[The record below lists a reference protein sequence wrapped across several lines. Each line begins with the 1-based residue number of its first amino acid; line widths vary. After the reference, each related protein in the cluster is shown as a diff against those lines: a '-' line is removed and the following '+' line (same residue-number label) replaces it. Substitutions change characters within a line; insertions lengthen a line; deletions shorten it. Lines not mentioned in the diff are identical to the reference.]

1 MGKRE
6 GERQALQVLAWRAA
20 PPGHCWPL
28 FVAGHPDLSHC
39 LLWPTRVASV
49 VTAPDCAPTPL
60 SARAAALRTH
70 VREKEG
76 AAGDGEAWVPGAA
89 CLWPGEGQQVILVWS
104 QATQV
109 AEGRL
114 QGCKCGGWESQAR
127 RPGCWGSGKTRSV
140 TRFAAAQKAPPWRGP
155 SLPGCLLEHGEPP
168 DLHFPS
174 PRLRRRASWLCDDP

>member
-1 MGKRE
+1 M
-6 GERQALQVLAWRAA
+6 Q
-20 PPGHCWPL
+20 PPRGTAGL

-60 SARAAALRTH
+60 SAWAAALRTH

-76 AAGDGEAWVPGAA
+76 AAGDGEARVPGAA

-109 AEGRL
+109 AEGKL

-127 RPGCWGSGKTRSV
+127 RPGCCGQWEDPVCRSFCSCTKGTPMAPAIPPGVSAASTESRPTFTSHHLGFVAALHGSAMTPEGPRAGLS
-140 TRFAAAQKAPPWRGP
+140 AA
-155 SLPGCLLEHGEPP
+155 H
-168 DLHFPS
+168 
-174 PRLRRRASWLCDDP
+174 